1 MLMRSCII
9 WLVAIMQS
17 NQEKNREWEG
27 WMFVFDWV
35 YSWEDCFYVNLRN
48 TFFIMCVQYC
58 WYTGAQVHSYP
69 PSFCEPFLHRF
80 PSFWAIFLRFFDRC
94 AEIVSI
100 FVGFVCRKWFLIE
113 EHIWLVQSLDEF
125 LLCSIIVVLAC
136 DLAGDF
142 QNLKMYQIN

>member
-48 TFFIMCVQYC
+48 TFFIMCACAILLIY
-58 WYTGAQVHSYP
+58 WRASTLLPAELLRTIS
-69 PSFCEPFLHRF
+69 PSFPIVLGNISSLLWQMCRDCEHFRWIRLQEMVPYWRTYLTGSVVGWIPALQYHCRSRLWLGGRF
-80 PSFWAIFLRFFDRC
+80 P
-94 AEIVSI
+94 EPENV
-100 FVGFVCRKWFLIE
+100 
-113 EHIWLVQSLDEF
+113 
-125 LLCSIIVVLAC
+125 
-136 DLAGDF
+136 
-142 QNLKMYQIN
+142 